1 MSNIRLFIKT
11 DKQIVLACFR
21 ANVALRTI
29 SKKLDIPF
37 QTILQWHKQFKSCD
51 RSWATKDDKNR
62 VLRQTALSLFEKG
75 CGYKHVATQLN
86 ISQSRSKNWLRLY
99 KSGQLK
105 FFTEGRKRP
114 KKYPLEKKL
123 AILDRFAVS
132 TGSKKKFC
140 YTEGISVST
149 LNKWLKEKQ

>member
-1 MSNIRLFIKT
+1 M
-11 DKQIVLACFR
+11 
-21 ANVALRTI
+21 
-29 SKKLDIPF
+29 
-37 QTILQWHKQFKSCD
+37 
-51 RSWATKDDKNR
+51 
-62 VLRQTALSLFEKG
+62 RQTALSLFEKG

-114 KKYPLEKKL
+114 KKYPLEKKQ

-132 TGSKKKFC
+132 AGSKKKFC
-140 YTEGISVST
+140 YNEGISVST
-149 LNKWLKEKQ
+149 LNKWLKEEQ